1 MQFLRLARQDQLLAG
16 QDRFWK
22 VLDNEVGISVNFP
35 QLTV

>member
-22 VLDNEVGISVNFP
+22 VSGNEVGDSLSP
-35 QLTV
+35 SPS